1 MLFGIIFQRSEHAPT
16 RVVQS
21 NRIIMPVSFPVRIL
35 GTGSYLPPQRVTSET
50 LDERHGRAA
59 GSSAGRSGVAVRHYA
74 VEEETSSAMAA
85 AALAQALAAA
95 GLEAA
100 ELDLIVATSS
110 MPEQPMPTNS
120 VLVQRAL
127 GLADSGVPCFDLNAS
142 CLGFLSALEVAALGI
157 AAGRY
162 RRVGIVASEVASKG
176 LNTADLETSSLFGDG
191 AGAAVLGAAAAGEGA
206 IDALRSATYSRG
218 ASYCQIAAGG
228 TRYNVVTPPPRP
240 ESYLFQMD
248 GLAVFRLAAEKLPA
262 FLAAVL
268 AEAGCSAEEID
279 LVIPHQ
285 ASALGLRYLR
295 ERLGFPAEKVV
306 DILAARGNQVSAS
319 MPSALHEAIAGGRL
333 RRGQRAL
340 LLGTAAGL
348 TLGAAV
354 LRF

>member
-1 MLFGIIFQRSEHAPT
+1 
-16 RVVQS
+16 
-21 NRIIMPVSFPVRIL
+21 MPASFPVRIL
-35 GTGSYLPPQRVTSET
+35 GTGSYLPAQRVTSDT

-59 GSSAGRSGVAVRHYA
+59 GSSAARSGVAARHYA
-74 VEEETSSAMAA
+74 AAEETSSAMAA
-85 AALAQALAAA
+85 QALGRALAAA

-100 ELDLIVATSS
+100 ELDLILATSS

-127 GLADSGVPCFDLNAS
+127 GLADSGIPCFDLNAS

-162 RRVGIVASEVASKG
+162 LRVGIVASEVASKG
-176 LNTADLETSSLFGDG
+176 LNTADVETSSLFGDG
-191 AGAAVLGAAAAGEGA
+191 AGAAVLGPADDAETGTGGA
-206 IDALRSATYSRG
+206 IDALRFATYSRG
-218 ASYCQIAAGG
+218 AYYCQIAAGG
-228 TRYNVVTPPPRP
+228 TRFNVVTPPPRQ

-262 FLAAVL
+262 FLAGVL
-268 AEAGCSAEEID
+268 AEAGCTADDID

-306 DILAARGNQVSAS
+306 DILAERGNQVSAS

-333 RRGQRAL
+333 RRGERAL